1 MQRREALRLL
11 ATGAVLQLTPGK
23 LLFAMREARTVL
35 ATRESQRTL
44 DAHQDATVKAMAD
57 LIIPRT
63 DTPSASEVGV
73 ADFIDLIVTEWYN
86 EVERK
91 RFLDGLGAVDSRT
104 TSLFGKNFIDC
115 TASQQAEMLIE
126 LGAKMLED
134 AASGGMHWAFEGP
147 APPEWNFYADFRRL
161 TLTGYYTSEVG
172 AEKEL
177 KFEIIPDRY
186 QGCDIAPATQE
197 AAKQQ

>member
-44 DAHQDATVKAMAD
+44 NAHQDATVKAMAD

-63 DTPSASEVGV
+63 ETPSASEVGV

-86 EVERK
+86 EAEREH
-91 RFLDGLGAVDSRT
+91 FLDGLGTVDSRT

-115 TASQQAEMLIE
+115 TASQQAEVLIE

-134 AASGGMHWAFEGP
+134 AASGGMHWAF
-147 APPEWNFYADFRRL
+147 
-161 TLTGYYTSEVG
+161 
-172 AEKEL
+172 
-177 KFEIIPDRY
+177 
-186 QGCDIAPATQE
+186 
-197 AAKQQ
+197 